1 MIKLPEKVIVT
12 GAAQGIG
19 RAVALRLAAPGVHI
33 AVWDVKTDA
42 VEETAKLCRDNG
54 AVASA
59 YTVDVADADQIE
71 KAVAAFDKA
80 WGKPDGLVNNA
91 GIFPRAR
98 ALDMKLSEW
107 EQVLRVNLTGT
118 FVTAR
123 AVATRMKELGRGA
136 IVNTASGRALAGAAN
151 GAHYSAT
158 KGGILALTKSL
169 ALDWAG
175 FGIRVNCVIPGLS
188 DTAQPRVEMG
198 DNELYAAGAKIPLG
212 RIGQPQDIAAVVAF
226 LLSDDAAYMTGQSVA
241 VNGGAIM
248 VP

>member
-1 MIKLPEKVIVT
+1 MKLPEKVIVT

-19 RAVALRLAAPGVHI
+19 RAVALRLAAPGTHI
-33 AVWDVKTDA
+33 AVWDVKTEG

-59 YTVDVADADQIE
+59 YTVDVADPDQIE

-118 FVTAR
+118 FMAAR
-123 AVATRMKELGRGA
+123 AVAARMKELGRGA

-151 GAHYSAT
+151 GAHYAAT

-188 DTAQPRVEMG
+188 DTAQPRVEMS

-226 LLSDDAAYMTGQSVA
+226 LLSDDAAYMTGQSVG

>member
-1 MIKLPEKVIVT
+1 MKLPEKVIVT

-19 RAVALRLAAPGVHI
+19 RAVALRLAAPGTHI
-33 AVWDVKTDA
+33 AVWDVKTEG
-42 VEETAKLCRDNG
+42 VEETAELCRNNG
-54 AVASA
+54 AVATA

-107 EQVLRVNLTGT
+107 DQVLRVNLTGT

-123 AVATRMKELGRGA
+123 AVAARMRELGRGA

-151 GAHYSAT
+151 GAHYAAT

-198 DNELYAAGAKIPLG
+198 DNELHAAGAKIPLG